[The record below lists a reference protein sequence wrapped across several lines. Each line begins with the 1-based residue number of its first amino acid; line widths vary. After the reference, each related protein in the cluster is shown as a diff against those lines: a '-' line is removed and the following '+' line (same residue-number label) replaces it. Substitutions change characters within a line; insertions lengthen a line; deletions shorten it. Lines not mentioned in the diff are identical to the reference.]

1 MIHRLPFTHD
11 YITINFWATGRLMS
25 NIIKFAMGTPN
36 KNRSETAAR
45 SEVWE
50 SSSKAAEFLASEFED
65 VLL

>member
-1 MIHRLPFTHD
+1 LGHREAYEQH
-11 YITINFWATGRLMS
+11 NEVRHGNS
-25 NIIKFAMGTPN
+25 E
-36 KNRSETAAR
+36 KNPSETAAR

>member
-1 MIHRLPFTHD
+1 MINRLPM
-11 YITINFWATGRLMS
+11 INHQFLGHRKAYEQH
-25 NIIKFAMGTPN
+25 N
-36 KNRSETAAR
+36 KVRHGNSEKIPSETAAR